1 MKNFSKAWYDA
12 LATER
17 FTQSWPDEFGPRL
30 PVLPFITHPL
40 PPEMREAFRSH
51 GELHYFQPEESI
63 IEGEV
68 VKGLQIV
75 ESGLSARITATLE
88 GQAGPGLM
96 ALAAPHRFATG
107 NLNLATRRPQIGQY
121 RAVSKVTTRRIAH
134 IDAERLGWLSDPVQ
148 LRILL
153 SIKESINLSD
163 RMGLTISA
171 LLPAPMRFASILIA
185 MAVYFGTVEEGPRG
199 QRVRI
204 PIPGRA
210 RHIATVVSVSDVTLE
225 KLFADLRQNAGLERD
240 EDFLIFDSAVL
251 QPMHEWMRGT
261 DGNESFYPRPERIEA
276 LLEMAASG
284 GF

>member
-1 MKNFSKAWYDA
+1 
-12 LATER
+12 
-17 FTQSWPDEFGPRL
+17 
-30 PVLPFITHPL
+30 
-40 PPEMREAFRSH
+40 
-51 GELHYFQPEESI
+51 
-63 IEGEV
+63 
-68 VKGLQIV
+68 
-75 ESGLSARITATLE
+75 
-88 GQAGPGLM
+88 
-96 ALAAPHRFATG
+96 
-107 NLNLATRRPQIGQY
+107 
-121 RAVSKVTTRRIAH
+121 
-134 IDAERLGWLSDPVQ
+134 
-148 LRILL
+148 
-153 SIKESINLSD
+153 
-163 RMGLTISA
+163 
-171 LLPAPMRFASILIA
+171 